1 MIDRQLAFI
10 PYFNRVQKTNTKK
23 GSLFTRRYAAQ
34 LREMAP
40 LKNQKKIQQNTQ
52 EKTFPDFRYNMK
64 SNSTLVQLDNRE

>member
-1 MIDRQLAFI
+1 LSANILLPTID
-10 PYFNRVQKTNTKK
+10 
-23 GSLFTRRYAAQ
+23 SAAQ

-52 EKTFPDFRYNMK
+52 EKIFPDFRYNMK